1 MVSAFAAE
9 ALDSTVLPLS
19 LLAMI
24 VSELDG
30 VVELDSGVVPEL
42 LELSSPQAARLAV
55 VTKNRLSRN
64 CLVVIT
70 SPYNTIYNNWVR
82 ETSILMFMK
91 QFKSLLAIVCAT
103 ILVAAAT
110 VNAKSAAPQT
120 YTEDIKIVK
129 IDDRNFDSE
138 VLQSKKPVIL
148 EISSTSCPPCLIM
161 IPTLIGIA
169 KNYSDIKIA
178 TVGIDEPGIEKIKA
192 SLPI

>member
-1 MVSAFAAE
+1 M
-9 ALDSTVLPLS
+9 
-19 LLAMI
+19 
-24 VSELDG
+24 
-30 VVELDSGVVPEL
+30 
-42 LELSSPQAARLAV
+42 
-55 VTKNRLSRN
+55 
-64 CLVVIT
+64 
-70 SPYNTIYNNWVR
+70 
-82 ETSILMFMK
+82 MFMK

-192 SLPI
+192 SLPIQAFPTFFLIRDGQKLRMWIS